1 MSDPTPG
8 TRVPFPLKTAFGRMK
23 LEVAGNLEDA
33 LSRVQIQPLALQEFR
48 PLTQCLEWEL
58 SELHWNRAGLL
69 PFVESDV
76 PFIINNTGR
85 LSEHAAA
92 VLFANC
98 TDFDDGGPI
107 TVLELGAGTGLF
119 AKYFLDVFRS
129 ICRQG
134 RRDFYDRLLYLAS
147 DRSPRTVE
155 QWQERGQF
163 DDHMTEGRR
172 HVELGVCDAL
182 EPRTFRP
189 LSGSCR
195 ELSNLRAVFCNYILD
210 VLPATVLR
218 NGARGPEELQIRTHV
233 TSDRQ
238 LLAQYTKLTVEEIR
252 DLARGDAADKAA
264 LIPLVSLL
272 EFEAAFVPLAELP
285 PLSADV
291 LTYGKDLERVV
302 LNHGAIQCLTAGAEL
317 LVPAGFLLWNDYGSV
332 QIDQMAGHAASQRFG
347 PTSALGLNFPYLEH
361 FFSGKGHV
369 VVKPEGDE
377 RRSVHARMLLAA
389 SMSNSIAAFQNRFGP
404 AGHEFFEDPL
414 EDARKHAAAGRKNE
428 ALESYRTAL
437 SRSPRDWQV
446 AGEIAEFVGLQL
458 QDYGA
463 GRELAKAAVE
473 LNPWY
478 SPWVWNILGDVLFL
492 DGRVDDA
499 HEAYLQAFRIHPG
512 DARTNLNLA
521 YTFFEFGQHGA
532 ALEALAVALT
542 ADVRGLY
549 RHRLLEKQHQIL
561 GAISGRWLG
570 EQERLARRAERMHP
584 ATEPSPT

>member
-1 MSDPTPG
+1 MRYATPS
-8 TRVPFPLKTAFGRMK
+8 TRVPFPLKAAFGRMK
-23 LEVAGNLEDA
+23 LEVAGHPEDA
-33 LSRVQIQPLALQEFR
+33 LGRVRIERDALQDFR
-48 PLTQCLEWEL
+48 PLAQCLEWEL
-58 SELHWNRAGLL
+58 SELHWNLAGLL

-98 TDFDDGGPI
+98 TELDDGGPI

-119 AKYFLDVFRS
+119 AKYFLDVFRA
-129 ICRQG
+129 ICRQEQ
-134 RRDFYDRLLYLAS
+134 RDFYDRLLYLTS

-163 DDHMTEGRR
+163 DDHMAGGLR

-182 EPRTFRP
+182 QPGTFHP
-189 LSGSCR
+189 LGGPSR
-195 ELSNLRAVFCNYILD
+195 ELSNIRAVFCNYILD

-218 NGARGPEELQIRTHV
+218 NGTQGPEELQIRTHL

-238 LLAQYTKLTVEEIR
+238 LLAQYTKLTPDQIR
-252 DLARGDAADKAA
+252 ELARGDAAQKAA
-264 LIPLVSLL
+264 LIPLISLL
-272 EFEAAFVPLAELP
+272 EFETAFVPVTALP
-285 PLSADV
+285 PQSTEI

-302 LNHGAIQCLTAGAEL
+302 LNHGAIQCLSACSEL
-317 LVPAGFLLWNDYGSV
+317 LGAAGFLLWNDYGSV
-332 QIDQMAGHAASQRFG
+332 QQDQIAGHAASQRFG
-347 PTSALGLNFPYLEH
+347 PTSALGLNFPYLEL
-361 FFSGKGHV
+361 FFTSRGRC
-369 VVKPEGDE
+369 VVKPDGDE
-377 RRSVHARMLLAA
+377 RRSVHARMLLAD
-389 SMSNSIAAFQNRFGP
+389 SMPNSIAAFQNRFGP
-404 AGHEFFEDPL
+404 AGNDFFDDPL
-414 EDARKHAAAGRKNE
+414 EDARKHAVAGRKNE
-428 ALESYRTAL
+428 ALDCYRTAL
-437 SRSPRDWQV
+437 TRSPRDWQV

-499 HEAYLQAFRIHPG
+499 HEAYLQAYRIHPG

-521 YTFFEFGQHGA
+521 YTYFEFGQHGA
-532 ALEALAVALT
+532 ALEAVAVALA
-542 ADVRGLY
+542 ADARALY
-549 RHRLLEKQHQIL
+549 RHRLLEKQQQIL

-570 EQERLARRAERMHP
+570 EQERLARRAERML
-584 ATEPSPT
+584 

>member
-1 MSDPTPG
+1 MSDPIPG
-8 TRVPFPLKTAFGRMK
+8 TRVPFPLETAFGRMK
-23 LEVAGNLEDA
+23 LAGATNPEEA
-33 LSRVQIQPLALQEFR
+33 LSRVHLQPHVLQDFR

-58 SELHWNRAGLL
+58 SALHWDRAGLL

-98 TDFDDGGPI
+98 TDADDGGPI

-119 AKYFLDVFRS
+119 AKYFLDVFRA
-129 ICRQG
+129 ICRQEQ
-134 RRDFYDRLLYLAS
+134 RDFYDRLLYLAS
-147 DRSPRTVE
+147 DRSPRTVG

-163 DDHMTEGRR
+163 DDHMAERLR

-182 EPRTFRP
+182 EPGTFRP
-189 LSGSCR
+189 LSGTPR
-195 ELSNLRAVFCNYILD
+195 ELSNLRAVFCNYMLD

-218 NGARGPEELQIRTHV
+218 LGVGGPEELQIRTHL
-233 TSDRQ
+233 TSDRH

-252 DLARGDAADKAA
+252 DLARGDAAEKAT
-264 LIPLVSLL
+264 LIPLIGLL
-272 EFEAAFVPLAELP
+272 EFETAFVPITNLP
-285 PLSADV
+285 PLSTDV
-291 LTYGKDLERVV
+291 LSYGKDLERVV
-302 LNHGAIQCLTAGAEL
+302 LNHGAVQCLSACSEL
-317 LVPAGFLLWNDYGSV
+317 LGQAGFLLWNDYGSV
-332 QIDQMAGHAASQRFG
+332 QTDQIAGHAASQRFG

-361 FFSGKGHV
+361 FFTSRGRV
-369 VVKPEGDE
+369 VAKPEGDE
-377 RRSVHARMLLAA
+377 RRSVHARMLSAA
-389 SMSNSIAAFQNRFGP
+389 SLPNSMAAFQNRFGP
-404 AGHEFFEDPL
+404 AGNDFFDEPL
-414 EDARKHAAAGRKNE
+414 EDARKHAGGGRRNE
-428 ALESYRTAL
+428 ALECYRTAL
-437 SRSPRDWQV
+437 ARSPRDWQV

-458 QDYGA
+458 QDYAA

-478 SPWVWNILGDVLFL
+478 SPWVWNVLGDVLFL

-499 HEAYLQAFRIHPG
+499 HEAYLQAYRIHPG

-521 YTFFEFGQHGA
+521 YTWFEFGQHRD
-532 ALEALAVALT
+532 ALEAVAVALA
-542 ADVRGLY
+542 ADVRGVY